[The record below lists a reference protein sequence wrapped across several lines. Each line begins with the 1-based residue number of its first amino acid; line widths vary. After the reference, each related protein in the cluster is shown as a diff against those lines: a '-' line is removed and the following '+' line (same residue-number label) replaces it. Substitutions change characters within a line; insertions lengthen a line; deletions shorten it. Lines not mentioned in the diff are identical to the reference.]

1 MSLVLLHTRQ
11 CVRVQE
17 AKLVRR
23 DRGTQKVEQ
32 YFLDRIKYVC
42 SLCRRNTCFLIVSF
56 EDREGGFQIFTL
68 PFGHLVGWIVRWGAT
83 HVAWTFLIHRW
94 WQFSHTLALVH
105 IDGRLDCS
113 VGAGNTWGLRF
124 VGWGFMTRSM
134 GARFWR
140 LFRCIMPSLNVA
152 CMHCMNKNIL
162 QGLAGTRWGI
172 KIYCSNIKPMMMV
185 PWKMRKVLG
194 ERRGWWVGLLLLVF
208 FYPPPSPT
216 PPRLCKMHELW
227 NTSLLHKE
235 NSTMGARP
243 KV

>member
-23 DRGTQKVEQ
+23 DRGTQKAEQ

-68 PFGHLVGWIVRWGAT
+68 PFGQLVGWIVRWGAT

-94 WQFSHTLALVH
+94 WQLSHTLASVH
-105 IDGRLDCS
+105 SVGGLDCS
-113 VGAGNTWGLRF
+113 VGREHMRLGVHGLGIHDIGN
-124 VGWGFMTRSM
+124 M
-134 GARFWR
+134 GARCYMVGKIVWR
-140 LFRCIMPSLNVA
+140 FHCIMPSLNVA

-162 QGLAGTRWGI
+162 QGLVGTRWGI
-172 KIYCSNIKPMMMV
+172 KIYC
-185 PWKMRKVLG
+185 
-194 ERRGWWVGLLLLVF
+194 
-208 FYPPPSPT
+208 
-216 PPRLCKMHELW
+216 C
-227 NTSLLHKE
+227 
-235 NSTMGARP
+235 
-243 KV
+243 